1 MSLKRLA
8 SLEGREA
15 PIVMVFER
23 ERVAVVAAMVVAV
36 TVVAFICCN
45 PTVNNKLKERK
56 RMSLISNLCVYLF
69 RLWRLQS

>member
-23 ERVAVVAAMVVAV
+23 ERAAVVAV